1 MIEQKIEETLEDIRK
16 LLICKNREY
25 GNAYD
30 NASIFTDIDTK
41 TRLVLRIE
49 EKLSRW
55 NTQLNNESDDTDTIT
70 DLIGLFVHILI
81 RQ

>member
-16 LLICKNREY
+16 LLISKNREY